1 MRVIAIF
8 LAALILISCERE
20 LQKDSEQPDEEP
32 ELVVKSEK
40 NVSERFL
47 RIEGKVD
54 TLRHFAL
61 GKDLFGKFHK
71 QRFECYIIE
80 NPNRTL
86 YSRPVKK
93 ITLYF
98 IDGILAKTKYELDD
112 DISDDLIQSH
122 GEFTIQ
128 GYDTLTR
135 SLFQTEKI
143 IQKVNHK
150 KVLNKNLTNYRLKW
164 IRETKV
170 MYSRVDKTAPKKRFE
185 YIETIKDYESRYRA
199 AEHDL

>member
-1 MRVIAIF
+1 MRIVALF
-8 LAALILISCERE
+8 LAIVILASCERE
-20 LQKDSEQPDEEP
+20 LQNTPEQPVEKE
-32 ELVVKSEK
+32 VAVKSEK

-86 YSRPVKK
+86 YSRPVRK
-93 ITLYF
+93 ISLYF
-98 IDGILAKTKYELDD
+98 IDGILAKTKYELND

-135 SLFQTEKI
+135 ILFQTEKI
-143 IQKVNHK
+143 IQKVNQK

-164 IRETKV
+164 IRESKI
-170 MYSRVDKTAPKKRFE
+170 MYSRVDKRAPKKRFE
-185 YIETIKDYESRYRA
+185 YIETIKDYEARYRA
-199 AEHDL
+199 AEHDF

>member
-1 MRVIAIF
+1 M
-8 LAALILISCERE
+8 LTSCEKE
-20 LQKDSEQPDEEP
+20 LQKTSEEDTEELTP
-32 ELVVKSEK
+32 VVKSKK
-40 NVSERFL
+40 NISERFL

-93 ITLYF
+93 VTLYF
-98 IDGILAKTKYELDD
+98 IDGILSKTRYELDE

-135 SLFQTEKI
+135 SLFQSENI
-143 IQKVNHK
+143 IQQVNHK

-164 IRETKV
+164 IRESKV

-185 YIETIKDYESRYRA
+185 YIETIKDYEARYRA
-199 AEHDL
+199 AENDF